1 MVSKKSMNTQSL
13 SPNRGWMLAGGA
25 LSVLVGIFAISAP
38 VLFSYILTQFIG
50 ALCLVSGVIGFFQ
63 ALFGKQ
69 LAHRVL
75 SALSAIIRIAAGSS
89 LFFFTIA
96 GMATLT
102 LILAAVFLI
111 EGLIC
116 IFTSLRMR
124 ENPAWLWLFLNGL
137 VALILASMV
146 YARWPLDSEWVIG
159 SLYGIQ
165 AIFSG
170 VTMLMFALAP
180 KTSV

>member
-1 MVSKKSMNTQSL
+1 
-13 SPNRGWMLAGGA
+13 
-25 LSVLVGIFAISAP
+25 
-38 VLFSYILTQFIG
+38 
-50 ALCLVSGVIGFFQ
+50 
-63 ALFGKQ
+63 
-69 LAHRVL
+69 
-75 SALSAIIRIAAGSS
+75 LSAIIRIAAGSS

-102 LILAAVFLI
+102 LILAAVFLV

-116 IFTSLRMR
+116 ILTSLRMK
-124 ENPAWLWLFLNGL
+124 ENSAWLWLFLNGF
-137 VALILASMV
+137 VALILAGMV

-170 VTMLMFALAP
+170 VTMLMLALARKP
-180 KTSV
+180 SV

>member
-13 SPNRGWMLAGGA
+13 SSNRRWMLAGGA

-69 LAHRVL
+69 LSHRVL
-75 SALSAIIRIAAGSS
+75 SSLSAIIRIAAGSS

-102 LILAAVFLI
+102 LILAAVFLV

-116 IFTSLRMR
+116 ILTSLRMK
-124 ENPAWLWLFLNGL
+124 ENSAWLWLFLNGF
-137 VALILASMV
+137 VALILAGMV

-170 VTMLMFALAP
+170 VTMLMLALARKP
-180 KTSV
+180 SV